1 MIQII
6 PAIDLMNG
14 RCVRLE
20 QGRFENVKAYSTD
33 PVAKAMEWENAGFKR
48 LHVVDL
54 DGAQKG
60 ENQNM
65 LTVKN
70 ICQKTNLI
78 VDYGGGIRI
87 NTDISKLFSLGI
99 SYLTIGSM
107 AVNQPQVLKNWMKR
121 YGSDKFILAAD
132 VNDRKI
138 AISGWQEATEIG
150 LTQLTD
156 KFIQLGIRQV
166 MSTDISRD
174 GMLNGVSEPLYKEL
188 RQRYPELYIIASGGV
203 SSINDIRALETAG
216 IDAVIVGKAL
226 LEGFITPQGLL
237 NQPNTE

>member
-20 QGRFENVKAYSTD
+20 QGRFENVKVYPTD
-33 PVAKAMEWENAGFKR
+33 PVAKAMEWEKAGFKR

-54 DGAQKG
+54 DGAKQGK
-60 ENQNM
+60 NPN
-65 LTVKN
+65 LLIVKE

-99 SYLTIGSM
+99 SYVTIGSM
-107 AVNQPQVLKNWMKR
+107 AVNQPQVLKTWMNR
-121 YGSDKFILAAD
+121 YGAEKFILAAD
-132 VNDRKI
+132 VKNGKI
-138 AISGWQEATEIG
+138 AISGWQESTAIS
-150 LTQLTD
+150 LKQLAND
-156 KFIQLGIRQV
+156 YIQSGIQQI

-174 GMLNGVSEPLYKEL
+174 GMLNGVSTARYKEL
-188 RQRYPELYIIASGGV
+188 KQSYPALYIIASGGV
-203 SSINDIRALETAG
+203 SSADDIRSLDHAG
-216 IDAVIVGKAL
+216 IDAVITGKAL
-226 LEGFITPQGLL
+226 LEGIITPEELL
-237 NQPNTE
+237 KQSNKD